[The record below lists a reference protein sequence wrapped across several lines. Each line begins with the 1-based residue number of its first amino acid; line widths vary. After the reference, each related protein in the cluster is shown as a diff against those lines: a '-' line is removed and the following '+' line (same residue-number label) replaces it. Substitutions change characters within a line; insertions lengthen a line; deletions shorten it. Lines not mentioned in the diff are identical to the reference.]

1 MGLIQL
7 VKRAVLNSNNF
18 ITQAYYIE
26 SDNKNEIYLIEN
38 NLLHREILEMFIFLA
53 ETLFEHYTRQI
64 LFETVFNLR

>member
-53 ETLFEHYTRQI
+53 ETLFERYFRQI